1 MPQDQS
7 PMVQPFHCTLV
18 AISMVS
24 LAAAPH
30 NVFLGA
36 ISNGRTPCTH
46 GELAEKMDMTGAE
59 GFFFTAGTVAS
70 ALR

>member
-1 MPQDQS
+1 
-7 PMVQPFHCTLV
+7 
-18 AISMVS
+18 MVS

-46 GELAEKMDMTGAE
+46 GELAEKMDMTGVE